1 MLVSCELSIRD
12 QTGTKKPSSHHTL
25 AHDSIRQSSSQT
37 IQASPSVEKNMDN
50 TMIESYEFES
60 LKLQVGG
67 RVQCISHRKIKPI
80 QLFSTLIGY
89 AKDEY
94 IIIKTPIENGALAV
108 VQVGDKLTI
117 RVFSGVS
124 VCWFSCKVLRIF
136 SLPLN
141 YMHLSFTVSIQ
152 GTRLRATMRV
162 KVDITAQ
169 LAMPGLEP
177 VPVSLINLSTS
188 GTLLESATPLPANYA
203 TVNLSF
209 TLNQPDGKPPTNIDT
224 SATIQNTNEDKITA
238 SGQAETFIYGLQ
250 FVDLDPIHC
259 VMLQN
264 MAYEAFIEDRA
275 RIV

>member
-1 MLVSCELSIRD
+1 
-12 QTGTKKPSSHHTL
+12 
-25 AHDSIRQSSSQT
+25 
-37 IQASPSVEKNMDN
+37 MDN

-124 VCWFSCKVLRIF
+124 VCWFLCTVLRIF

-141 YMHLSFTVSIQ
+141 CMHLSFPAAIQ

-162 KVDITAQ
+162 KVDIAAQ
-169 LAMPGLEP
+169 LAAPELATLS
-177 VPVSLINLSTS
+177 VSMINLSAS
-188 GTLLESATPLPANYA
+188 GTLIESATALPASLSS
-203 TVNLSF
+203 VNLSF
-209 TLNQPDGKPPTNIDT
+209 ALSQSNGNPPTNIDT
-224 SATIQNTNEDKITA
+224 RATIRNMNEDKPVA
-238 SGQAETFIYGLQ
+238 SNQAETFIYGLE
-250 FVDLDPIHC
+250 FVDIDPIYRL
-259 VMLQN
+259 MLQN
-264 MAYEAFIEDRA
+264 MAYEAFIENRA